1 MQHHEGYGLRRG
13 AWPGREGRRRDAQGP
28 GSLLRGLAG
37 GGAGA
42 GDRPRA
48 RPAGVR
54 RGRAHAVEPAHGLCD
69 LRRAAKPR
77 RALPEGPSMKVKF
90 TGLTQNSQVDP
101 AV

>member
-1 MQHHEGYGLRRG
+1 M
-13 AWPGREGRRRDAQGP
+13 
-28 GSLLRGLAG
+28 AG

-54 RGRAHAVEPAHGLCD
+54 RGRAHAVEPARGLCD
-69 LRRAAKPR
+69 LRRAAEPR
-77 RALPEGPSMKVKF
+77 RALPEGPSMGPSGVTPSMKVKF